1 MDSGKHFT
9 SKLLS
14 AKWVM
19 PISLCALALT
29 ALFTLSACAQTSD
42 SENNTQAT
50 QESTSA
56 TTVDGFIPHGTTYGK
71 SETVAVSSDL
81 SGTMRDI
88 AVTEWIKNPDEYG
101 TIQDV
106 SQLNGITIEDSST
119 GVSFTQEGEQLTW
132 TTNGQDIKYAGIT
145 DKELPFNLSY
155 SYKLNGEEV
164 DPSTLKNA
172 TGTLEISIT
181 YENKTSDQLEV
192 NGTTYDIQTPYIMAS
207 MISFDPSHAKNIS
220 ITNGTVMDMDGQ
232 TMAVGLGMP
241 GLSQTLGIEDQVAL
255 PDSVTITA
263 EVRNFDMPS
272 ITTMVTSQVL
282 SLLGTTAQDGK
293 ASLSSLFDQ
302 ASQLENGF
310 NTIAQGTEGLNQA
323 LSKVS
328 EGQKGMTEALPQA
341 AEGLG
346 ALAQSSAQLQT
357 TLKSA
362 TVDSNDPNITTLQTL
377 LSDEQSGAT
386 NKLTPEQETALE
398 TIISQY
404 QTMNTTLQ
412 AGSEAAGT
420 LSATLDKSSDS
431 LSQLEGGL
439 TQLNQALEQIQEG
452 MATLSTAT
460 ASAGDGISQ
469 TLSQAR
475 TALYSKLD
483 LVQALADYTDH
494 QGAFCGSAEDMEAN
508 TVFTITASAE

>member
-1 MDSGKHFT
+1 M
-9 SKLLS
+9 
-14 AKWVM
+14 V
-19 PISLCALALT
+19 
-29 ALFTLSACAQTSD
+29 
-42 SENNTQAT
+42 
-50 QESTSA
+50 
-56 TTVDGFIPHGTTYGK
+56 
-71 SETVAVSSDL
+71 
-81 SGTMRDI
+81 
-88 AVTEWIKNPDEYG
+88 
-101 TIQDV
+101 
-106 SQLNGITIEDSST
+106 
-119 GVSFTQEGEQLTW
+119 
-132 TTNGQDIKYAGIT
+132 
-145 DKELPFNLSY
+145 
-155 SYKLNGEEV
+155 
-164 DPSTLKNA
+164 
-172 TGTLEISIT
+172 
-181 YENKTSDQLEV
+181 
-192 NGTTYDIQTPYIMAS
+192 
-207 MISFDPSHAKNIS
+207 
-220 ITNGTVMDMDGQ
+220 
-232 TMAVGLGMP
+232 VGLGMP

-263 EVRNFDMPS
+263 EVCNFDMPS
-272 ITTMVTSQVL
+272 ITTMVTSQIL

-346 ALAQSSAQLQT
+346 TLAQSSAQLQT

-362 TVDSNDPNITTLQTL
+362 TVDSNDPNIATLQAL
-377 LSDEQSGAT
+377 LSNEQSAD
-386 NKLTPEQETALE
+386 NLTPEQETALE

-420 LSATLDKSSDS
+420 LSATLAKSSDS

-439 TQLNQALEQIQEG
+439 TQLNQALGQIQEG
-452 MATLSTAT
+452 MTTLSTAT

-483 LVQALADYTDH
+483 LVQALADYTDR

>member
-1 MDSGKHFT
+1 MDNRKHFT

-14 AKWVM
+14 AKWII
-19 PISLCALALT
+19 PISLCAFVLT
-29 ALFTLSACAQTSD
+29 ALFTLSACAQASD
-42 SENNTQAT
+42 SESNTQAT
-50 QESTSA
+50 QESTSE
-56 TTVDGFIPHGTTYGK
+56 TTTDGFIPHGTTYGK

-101 TIQDV
+101 TIQDA

-145 DKELPFNLSY
+145 DKELPFDLSY

-164 DPSTLKNA
+164 DPSNLKNV
-172 TGTLEISIT
+172 TGTLEVSIT

-192 NGTTYDIQTPYIMAS
+192 NGSTYDIQTPYIMAS
-207 MISFDPSHAKNIS
+207 MISFDPKHAKNIS

-232 TMAVGLGMP
+232 TMVVGLGMP

-263 EVRNFDMPS
+263 EVCNFDMPS
-272 ITTMVTSQVL
+272 ITTMVTSQIL

-346 ALAQSSAQLQT
+346 TLAQSSAQLQT

-362 TVDSNDPNITTLQTL
+362 TVDSNDPNIATLQAL
-377 LSDEQSGAT
+377 LSNEQSAD
-386 NKLTPEQETALE
+386 NLTPEQETALE

-420 LSATLDKSSDS
+420 LSATLTKSSDS

-439 TQLNQALEQIQEG
+439 TQLNQALGQIQEG
-452 MATLSTAT
+452 MTTLSTAT

-483 LVQALADYTDH
+483 LVQALADYTDR